1 LKSPDGRHDAVLI
14 TVGEIRFGPV
24 YCELKIDGIAQINR
38 IFGEELKWSPD
49 SRFLAVEEWLTTDY
63 VSGPITRAAIFDLEA
78 HRCTALKP
86 AERGFCRD
94 FHFEE
99 KTFVYKKN
107 FKGRGEIIELEV
119 DLGSVSG
126 WSRFNS

>member
-1 LKSPDGRHDAVLI
+1 MKSPDGRHDAVLI
-14 TVGEIRFGPV
+14 AAGEIRFGPV
-24 YCELKIDGIAQINR
+24 YCELKIDGIAQTNR

-78 HRCTALKP
+78 RRCTALKLT
-86 AERGFCRD
+86 EKGFCRD

-99 KTFVYKKN
+99 KTFVYKKH

-119 DLGSVSG
+119 DLSSVSD
-126 WSRFNS
+126 WIRFAS